1 MADISENAE
10 LFQRIRESDVFA
22 NYRAA
27 FEAATGLPL
36 EIHPF
41 GEDFKQQDSAN
52 MNAFCKILN
61 ENNRCPDCVAAAHCI
76 SSELSST
83 PSALRC
89 FAGMSES
96 AVPVLAGRTP
106 IAVLTTG
113 QVFTG
118 QRTDAAW
125 PGVASRLQELGFESD
140 RIAELEDAWKR
151 TREIAP
157 DQYDGMV
164 SLLAVF
170 AGQLSELAEKL
181 VLEARDSE
189 PETVLKARQYVSAH
203 LSEPIELADVA
214 RHVGMSQFHF
224 CRVFKQA
231 TGLTFKQYLTRRRVE
246 WAKCRLRKPDAR
258 VTEVAYDVGFGSLSQ
273 FNRSFL
279 RLVGL
284 SPSDW
289 RNNEFSRFAKTA

>member
-1 MADISENAE
+1 MAEIPENEE

-27 FEAATGLPL
+27 FEAATELPL
-36 EIHPF
+36 EIHPY
-41 GEDFKQQDSAN
+41 GADFVPQDSAN
-52 MNAFCKILN
+52 VNPFCKILN
-61 ENNRCPDCVAAAHCI
+61 ENNRCPDCAAAAHCI
-76 SSELSST
+76 SAELSST

-96 AVPVLAGRTP
+96 AVPVFAGRTP

-113 QVFTG
+113 QVFTE
-118 QRTDAAW
+118 QRTDDDWA
-125 PGVASRLQELGFESD
+125 GVEARLQEQEYDSGQIST
-140 RIAELEDAWKR
+140 LEKAWKR

-181 VLEARDSE
+181 VLEAKDSE

-203 LSEPIELADVA
+203 LAEPIELAEVA
-214 RHVGMSQFHF
+214 KHVGMSQFHF

-289 RNNEFSRFAKTA
+289 RHNESSRLAKTA